1 MHAISRRSV
10 QRGASMTEFVIVA
23 PVLILLGLGAL
34 QIGLIYHG
42 KSIVN
47 YATFEAA
54 RTGAVNHALK
64 GPMRHELGTRL
75 APLVGGDGS
84 MAKAAAGIAIAR
96 ADIDAT
102 VSTDGQPKPRTELE
116 IINPTAA
123 AFADW
128 GYQSVDAG
136 RRVIPNSH
144 LRHTRRE
151 DVRGDPPLSLADANL
166 LKIEVTH
173 GLELKVPLV
182 NGLLT
187 KALTLADPDNAAW
200 YAANRLPLKAVATVR
215 MQSEAWID
223 AIEPGTPATAPDAG
237 EGEGAIDTA
246 DGVAPAGEGD
256 EGERCDPPTGLPSS
270 PVLLSSA
277 DYENGSCG
285 IVDTGI
291 DMPGPPPSSGTIDGG
306 SGESC

>member
-1 MHAISRRSV
+1 MHPISRSTSH
-10 QRGASMTEFVIVA
+10 RGASMTEFLIVA
-23 PVLILLGLGAL
+23 PVLVLLGLGAL

-54 RTGAVNHALK
+54 RTGAVNHALTE
-64 GPMRHELGTRL
+64 PMRHELGTRL

-96 ADIDAT
+96 AEIDAT
-102 VSTDGQPKPRTELE
+102 ASMDGRPKPRTELE

-128 GYQSVDAG
+128 GYRSVDAG

-144 LRHTRRE
+144 LRHTDRE
-151 DVRGDPPLSLADANL
+151 DVRGSPPLSLADANL

-187 KALTLADPDNAAW
+187 KALTLADPENAAW

-215 MQSEAWID
+215 MQSEAWVD
-223 AIEPGTPATAPDAG
+223 AIEPSPPAAVPDAG
-237 EGEGAIDTA
+237 EGALDVAG
-246 DGVAPAGEGD
+246 GVAPPGEAGESD
-256 EGERCDPPTGLPSS
+256 RCGTSTGLPSS
-270 PVLLSSA
+270 PVILSSA
-277 DYENGSCG
+277 DYENGNCG
-285 IVDTGI
+285 VVDTGI
-291 DMPGPPPSSGTIDGG
+291 ETSGPPMTSETVDGG
-306 SGESC
+306 TGESC